1 MTLTSALVVT
11 DSPCYTKTNTAG
23 HESVVSSDDGQIE
36 ILVSA
41 IARNVTTEGS
51 LAAGDTITLVYSD
64 NVNVILPIY
73 VANLTWTPT
82 TSGTAVFAGA
92 LEVLKATSSTD
103 TTEVL
108 LTAVTAV
115 NFADSAESITF
126 NVPANVRIVDAAG
139 GNFVLPWASD
149 SAAHFDSG
157 DF

>member
-1 MTLTSALVVT
+1 MTLTSALVVA

-41 IARNVTTEGS
+41 IARNVTTAGS

-64 NVNVILPIY
+64 NVNVNLPIY
-73 VANLTWTPT
+73 VSNLTWTAT
-82 TSGTAVFAGA
+82 GTAVFAGA
-92 LEVLKATSSTD
+92 SDVLKTTDATD

-108 LTAVTAV
+108 LTAGASAV

-126 NVPANVRIVDAAG
+126 NVPANVHILDAAG

-149 SAAHFDSG
+149 SSAHFDSG

>member
-1 MTLTSALVVT
+1 MTLTSALEVT
-11 DSPCYTKTNTAG
+11 DSPCYTKTNAAG

-64 NVNVILPIY
+64 NVNVNLPIY
-73 VANLTWTPT
+73 VSHLKWEATED
-82 TSGTAVFAGA
+82 TAVFAGA
-92 LEVLKATSSTD
+92 LEELKGTDTTD
-103 TTEVL
+103 TTEVE

-139 GNFVLPWASD
+139 GNFVLPWAAD